1 MFQLAMVL
9 LWSFFNNYNKSYAML
24 YIQDDKFLAVAAIIQ
39 NVMNGSCRLFF
50 GFLFDRLGFKVF
62 SQHFE
67 WSTMSFSVVSNDIFR
82 IHTSFKVLLV
92 PVSPS
97 FLWTSYSLMGMM
109 LEQRHSSFL
118 CHLPCMLLYQVK
130 CKANGKYFSEC
141 KILHLSRFCIAVPTS
156 NYASLW
162 TPAHSHHK
170 WSNEVNSCKSTLYA
184 L

>member
-1 MFQLAMVL
+1 
-9 LWSFFNNYNKSYAML
+9 ML

-39 NVMNGSCRLFF
+39 NIMNGSCRLFF

-62 SQHFE
+62 TQHFV
-67 WSTMSFSVVSNDIFR
+67 WSTMSFSIVSNDIFR

-97 FLWTSYSLMGMM
+97 FLWTSYYLMGTM

-130 CKANGKYFSEC
+130 CKANKTISVNARFS
-141 KILHLSRFCIAVPTS
+141 IFQGFV
-156 NYASLW
+156 SLFPPQIMQVFGPQH
-162 TPAHSHHK
+162 TATI
-170 WSNEVNSCKSTLYA
+170 NGLMKSTAVRILYMCYNEINQTFFA
-184 L
+184 